1 MQAKKGAPRK
11 PKVGEA
17 LANPEAQP
25 TRERATSTKR
35 VTVKSSNTQKKV
47 LAHKKKILTHKKK
60 VLTHKN

>member
-35 VTVKSSNTQKKV
+35 VTVKSSNTQKKSSCTQ
-47 LAHKKKILTHKKK
+47 KKSSYT
-60 VLTHKN
+60 